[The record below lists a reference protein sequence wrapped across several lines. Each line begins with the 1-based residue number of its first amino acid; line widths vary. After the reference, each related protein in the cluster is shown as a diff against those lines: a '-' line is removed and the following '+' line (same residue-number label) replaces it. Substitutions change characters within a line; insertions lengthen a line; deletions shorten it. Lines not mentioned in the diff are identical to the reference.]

1 MSDNNS
7 IKKVETLRNLY
18 KAQTPYSSDE
28 QVREL
33 RKITNEIKVSNDLAA
48 GGDEKVN
55 SATGSPYLKDQP
67 FYNKEVVLGSDK
79 EADWREVKSYE
90 EAKNEVLIFKN
101 LRKLNII

>member
-1 MSDNNS
+1 M
-7 IKKVETLRNLY
+7 RNLY

-33 RKITNEIKVSNDLAA
+33 RNIANEIKISNDLNTASE
-48 GGDEKVN
+48 DKIT

-67 FYNKEVVLGSDK
+67 FYNKEVVLGSNK
-79 EADWREVKSYE
+79 ETDWREVKSYE

-101 LRKLNII
+101 LRRLNII